1 MASQTVELLRI
12 VNDLAKVRRLLNEL
26 KELTNAKPI
35 DRDRCMHILREIYA
49 SYLSALMVSVV
60 AYVSGHKKLRRRLKI
75 ITTLVE
81 EGSHDI
87 INVTTY
93 CTIVKFEKEISMIA
107 EELGIQQPVN
117 EINDEAIANNITAFY
132 SKFTA
137 ILNAIEQTL
146 DIPSSFQYLASLIE
160 YGFDINWIIAV
171 AHLTAME
178 IATNNALERLEIN
191 VDEKSKVHEKFG
203 TSAKEGFKSRVNT
216 LLKELEKRGA
226 QFGELEKLLPQ
237 TFWELRNKVV
247 HGGYT
252 PSEEELQVIVLAVN
266 KFLEKLRGTSPK

>member
-1 MASQTVELLRI
+1 MPSLLT
-12 VNDLAKVRRLLNEL
+12 E
-26 KELTNAKPI
+26 I
-35 DRDRCMHILREIYA
+35 DICIILREIYA

-93 CTIVKFEKEISMIA
+93 CTIVKFEKEISKIA

-191 VDEKSKVHEKFG
+191 VDEKTG
-203 TSAKEGFKSRVNT
+203 ANTKEGFKSRVTT
-216 LLKELEKRGA
+216 LLKELEKRGE
-226 QFGELEKLLPQ
+226 QFGELEKLLPP

-252 PSEEELQVIVLAVN
+252 PSEEELQIIAWRVN
-266 KFLEKLRGTSPK
+266 KFLEKLRGVSPE